1 MRKVPAMSGLVQSAG
16 LSGLIAYV
24 RKNFTGKHIHV
35 DVMTV
40 KLCEIYELS
49 VPIALC
55 TTTVFPVLSFPA
67 MLLQFNAAPQIVTAV
82 TPDPWEI

>member
-1 MRKVPAMSGLVQSAG
+1 MSGLVQSAG

-67 MLLQFNAAPQIVTAV
+67 MLLQFNAAPQIVTVV